1 MDNYVYIVA
10 GLPELTS
17 GFENTGFDY
26 AAVKES
32 IMELLSEKDQ
42 QLVELMEEGFN
53 EDTLNADFYSKAA
66 ESKNRFIREYFDFD
80 GRLRNMKVNYLAK
93 RLGKNGEEYQV
104 ELPEADFEEG
114 KQIQDILADADFV
127 KREQKMDELKWEKA
141 SDIARMDYFNMNAIL
156 AFLVKAKTVQRWVE
170 LDKDKGEEMFKK
182 LVTEVRGTFEG
193 ASALRQAQG
202 PSGTT
207 AVEKVEDA

>member
-17 GFENTGFDY
+17 GFENTNFDY

-42 QLVELMEEGFN
+42 KLVELMEEGFDEN
-53 EDTLNADFYSKAA
+53 TLGADFYAKAA
-66 ESKNRFIREYFDFD
+66 ESKNRFICEYFDFD
-80 GRLRNMKVNYLAK
+80 GRLRNLKVNYLAK
-93 RLGKNGEEYQV
+93 RLGKNGEDFVV
-104 ELPEADFEEG
+104 ELPEADFDEE
-114 KQIQDILADADFV
+114 KQIQEILADADFV
-127 KREQKMDELKWEKA
+127 EREQRMDELKWEKA

-170 LDKDKGEEMFKK
+170 LDPEKGTEMFHK
-182 LVTEVRGTFEG
+182 LVKEIRGTNAELNL
-193 ASALRQAQG
+193 S
-202 PSGTT
+202 
-207 AVEKVEDA
+207 V